1 MWTAPAT
8 ISRVIAALVVVIHAP
23 VANASARTCTR
34 VISGESQR
42 WKWNKEKIMG
52 IRIVPITKDSDAKR
66 RKKTIRGIKGTPK
79 EYSTS
84 RTTTQKGIMKPNV
97 SYAVDRGV
105 VSPSLRIVEAAE
117 KK

>member
-1 MWTAPAT
+1 
-8 ISRVIAALVVVIHAP
+8 
-23 VANASARTCTR
+23 
-34 VISGESQR
+34 
-42 WKWNKEKIMG
+42 MG

-66 RKKTIRGIKGTPK
+66 RKKTIQGIKGTPK

-84 RTTTQKGIMKPNV
+84 RTTTQKGIMKPNA

-105 VSPSLRIVEAAE
+105 LSPRFLGNRGSKTEFTTLRKAAE

>member
-1 MWTAPAT
+1 
-8 ISRVIAALVVVIHAP
+8 VVVIHVP

-34 VISGESQR
+34 VISGENQR

-105 VSPSLRIVEAAE
+105 VEKEQRDKVRSEIERRRTDNMLRKAAE